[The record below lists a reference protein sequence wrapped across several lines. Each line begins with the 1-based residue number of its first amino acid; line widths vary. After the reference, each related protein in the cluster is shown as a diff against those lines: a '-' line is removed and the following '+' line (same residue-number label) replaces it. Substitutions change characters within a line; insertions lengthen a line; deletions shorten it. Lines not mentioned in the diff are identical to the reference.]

1 MDGAGGKRGKGAS
14 SLGLDVYRDFMKG
27 KKGSKG
33 SPSIDK
39 AQDSEGA
46 PNLDDAEYEEEVEE
60 EEEEKEEEEVVAGE
74 EASVEVEL
82 EVMQEEEWNDDPSVA
97 ENVAVPETEEAI
109 LSETAHEEDGQA
121 PISEP
126 EVEEGYYSEAMA
138 SSGATGSSTFI
149 TEENPVF
156 EEHD

>member
-60 EEEEKEEEEVVAGE
+60 
-74 EASVEVEL
+74 
-82 EVMQEEEWNDDPSVA
+82 
-97 ENVAVPETEEAI
+97 
-109 LSETAHEEDGQA
+109 
-121 PISEP
+121 
-126 EVEEGYYSEAMA
+126 
-138 SSGATGSSTFI
+138 
-149 TEENPVF
+149 
-156 EEHD
+156 